1 MENHL
6 ILDSISTYNEFCGSP
21 TLHPLVSVINYFE
34 APPRKGFKATWGF
47 YSIIL
52 KEVQCGDLVYGKQT
66 YDYQES
72 TLVFFGPGQTVD
84 SSARKEITQPMG
96 LGLCFHPDLIAG
108 SYLKERIE
116 ELGFFSYQVNEALHL
131 SLLEKQT
138 ILDCLN
144 KIEDELTRP
153 IDKHSKKLI
162 LANIGLFLDY
172 CERFYDRQFITREHV
187 NAGILSRFEKSLN
200 AYFKSE
206 KPYTL
211 GLPSVAYF
219 ADELNLSA
227 NYFGDLVK
235 KETGKSA
242 QEQIQNVLIRV
253 AKDKIFDSEK
263 SVKEIA
269 FELGFKYPQHF
280 SRLFKQQVGITPL
293 EFRASST

>member
-6 ILDSISTYNEFCGSP
+6 IFDSINTYNEFCGNP
-21 TLHPLVSVINYFE
+21 TLHPLVSVIDYSK
-34 APPRKGFKATWGF
+34 ASPRAGFKATWGF

-52 KEVQCGDLVYGKQT
+52 KQVQCGDLIYGKQT
-66 YDYQES
+66 YDYQEG

-84 SSARKEITQPMG
+84 SSARKELMQPMG
-96 LGLCFHPDLIAG
+96 LGLCFHADLIAG
-108 SYLKERIE
+108 TNLVDRID

-131 SLLEKQT
+131 SLQEKET
-138 ILDCLN
+138 IQDCLN
-144 KIEDELTRP
+144 KIENELMRP

-162 LANIGLFLDY
+162 LANLGLFLDY

-187 NAGILSRFEKSLN
+187 NAGILSRFEKSLSS
-200 AYFKSE
+200 YFKSE
-206 KPYTL
+206 KPYSL
-211 GLPSVAYF
+211 GLPSVAFF

-242 QEQIQNVLIRV
+242 QDLIQNELIRI
-253 AKDKIFDSEK
+253 AKDKIFDSDK

-280 SRLFKQQVGITPL
+280 SRVFKKEVGITPL
-293 EFRASST
+293 EFRESI